1 MKDNRALMGIRVKLM
16 VCINWGAFTH
26 EGKNVDQGRVDLRH
40 SNYILSLYQNIIIIF
55 ASSRI
60 IQMLV
65 NNKYMTVYD
74 YNTGKLVSSFRVSR
88 NKIDVI
94 IESPQ
99 FDNTGFSYINYAYHR
114 IYFHKTIL
122 NK

>member
-16 VCINWGAFTH
+16 VYINWGPLLLRA
-26 EGKNVDQGRVDLRH
+26 NMDQGRVDLRH

-55 ASSRI
+55 ANSRI

-74 YNTGKLVSSFRVSR
+74 YNTGKLVSSFS
-88 NKIDVI
+88 
-94 IESPQ
+94 
-99 FDNTGFSYINYAYHR
+99 
-114 IYFHKTIL
+114 
-122 NK
+122 

>member
-16 VCINWGAFTH
+16 VYMNWGLLPMRA
-26 EGKNVDQGRVDLRH
+26 NVDQGRVDLRH

-74 YNTGKLVSSFRVSR
+74 YNTGKLVSSFS
-88 NKIDVI
+88 
-94 IESPQ
+94 
-99 FDNTGFSYINYAYHR
+99 
-114 IYFHKTIL
+114 
-122 NK
+122 